1 LGTSLVRYLNWIPIV
16 VAAFS
21 ALPARSD
28 IDRHRSDPLSVFR
41 LQATLGVVGML
52 AATAAVAT
60 AVSSVQHAPGNAG
73 HVMLGHLRFTY
84 PTLNLAAA
92 LLLVLAALG
101 VAVLSIALRSG
112 LRQHRAYRS
121 FLRRVDILGSLQGHH
136 AATVIEGSTPQA
148 FCAGFLRPAVYV
160 SRRTVELLSED
171 ELHAV
176 LAHEHHHLRVRDPLR
191 LAIARILGQAL
202 FFLPVLRPL
211 GDRYGELAEITAD
224 HAAVGASCGREGP
237 LASALLA
244 FEGGGPEH
252 AAGISNER
260 VDSLLGRPTAWRM
273 PSTPMAI
280 SLLGLTSLSVLLW
293 RAGEVASA
301 HASLNL
307 PAFSARPCLALL
319 SVMPMLA
326 VARIVARRRSTGQA
340 AARVRPLL
348 ARS

>member
-1 LGTSLVRYLNWIPIV
+1 
-16 VAAFS
+16 
-21 ALPARSD
+21 
-28 IDRHRSDPLSVFR
+28 VFR
-41 LQATLGVVGML
+41 LQAALGVVGML
-52 AATAAVAT
+52 AATAAIAT

-121 FLRRVDILGSLQGHH
+121 FLRRMDILGSLQGHH

-160 SRRTVELLSED
+160 SRRTLELLSED
-171 ELHAV
+171 ELHVV

-202 FFLPVLRPL
+202 FFLPILRPL

-224 HAAVGASCGREGP
+224 HAAVGDSRGREGP

-244 FEGGGPEH
+244 WILCSVGPRRGGCHRRRWP
-252 AAGISNER
+252 
-260 VDSLLGRPTAWRM
+260 SLCLASRPCPCSCGGRAKSRPHTRASTSRSSPRGRAWR
-273 PSTPMAI
+273 
-280 SLLGLTSLSVLLW
+280 
-293 RAGEVASA
+293 
-301 HASLNL
+301 
-307 PAFSARPCLALL
+307 C
-319 SVMPMLA
+319 
-326 VARIVARRRSTGQA
+326 
-340 AARVRPLL
+340 
-348 ARS
+348 